1 MWNLK
6 FSLYIPNFMQ
16 MGEKAVINDELHLK
30 WWPPPSWIYYFSRFW
45 SRDLL
50 PVATN
55 HISTENFMNFFS
67 VGSWFVMLC
76 VKIQNGGR
84 RHVKFHICSILWHN
98 YM

>member
-1 MWNLK
+1 
-6 FSLYIPNFMQ
+6 
-16 MGEKAVINDELHLK
+16 MGEKAVISDELHLE
-30 WWPPPSWIYYFSRFW
+30 WWPPPFWIYYFSRFCTH
-45 SRDLL
+45 DLF

-55 HISTENFMNFFS
+55 YIPAKFYEPFS

-84 RHVKFHICSILWHN
+84 RYVEYHFCLILWHD